1 MGRGG
6 RGSGVA
12 DIFVAMTKASSIGA
26 PHGHPDHVCWGGG
39 HEGHEPHRLEVRGLV
54 VSYREVKALDDVS
67 FATACG
73 RCVAL
78 VGPNGAG
85 KSTLLKALAGILE
98 PESGSILWRGKAL
111 TSANREL
118 AYLPQRGEVDWQFP
132 ITVRGLV
139 EMGRYPNLG
148 WWRPFRQHDREIVD
162 RALAAMQLDSL
173 AGRQIS
179 ALSGGQQ
186 QRTFL
191 ARALAQ
197 EAHVLLLDEPFTG
210 LDQTAEET
218 LRRLLRDLA
227 AEGRLILS
235 SHHDLETVPQIFDD
249 VLLLR
254 RRAIAFGP
262 VSEVFNATTLAAAYG
277 VPPLAPP

>member
-1 MGRGG
+1 M
-6 RGSGVA
+6 STA
-12 DIFVAMTKASSIGA
+12 PASDTP

-39 HEGHEPHRLEVRGLV
+39 AAGHARHRLEVRGLT
-54 VSYREVKALDDVS
+54 VSYREVRALEDVG
-67 FATACG
+67 FATECG
-73 RCVAL
+73 RCLAL

-85 KSTLLKALAGILE
+85 KSTLLKSLAGILA
-98 PESGSILWRGKAL
+98 PEAGTILWRGAAL
-111 TSANREL
+111 TSAHREL

-148 WWRPFRQHDREIVD
+148 WWRPFQKHDREIVD
-162 RALAAMQLDSL
+162 RALAAMQLEPL
-173 AGRQIS
+173 ATRQIS

-210 LDQTAEET
+210 LDQPAEEA

-227 AEGRLILS
+227 AEGRLIIA
-235 SHHDLETVPQIFDD
+235 SHHDLDTVPEIFDD

-254 RRAIAFGP
+254 RRTVAFGP
-262 VSEVFNATTLAAAYG
+262 VRDVFTPATIATAYG
-277 VPPLAPP
+277 TAAPAQP

>member
-1 MGRGG
+1 VEVTM
-6 RGSGVA
+6 A
-12 DIFVAMTKASSIGA
+12 TIESI

-39 HEGHEPHRLEVRGLV
+39 GAAHAPHQLEVRDLT
-54 VSYREVKALDDVS
+54 VSYREVRALENVG
-67 FATACG
+67 FATSCG

-78 VGPNGAG
+78 IGPNGAG
-85 KSTLLKALAGILE
+85 KSTLLKALAGILS
-98 PESGSILWRGKAL
+98 PESGTILWRGMPL

-118 AYLPQRGEVDWQFP
+118 AYLPQRGEVDWSFP

-148 WWRPFRQHDREIVD
+148 WWRPFRRHDSEIVD
-162 RALAAMQLDSL
+162 RALAAMNLQDLEK
-173 AGRQIS
+173 RQIS

-186 QRTFL
+186 QRAFL

-210 LDQTAEET
+210 LDQTSEET
-218 LRRLLRDLA
+218 LRRLLRELA
-227 AEGRLILS
+227 AEGRLIIA
-235 SHHDLETVPQIFDD
+235 SHHDLETVTAIFDD

-254 RRAIAFGP
+254 GRTMAFGP
-262 VSEVFNATTLAAAYG
+262 LAESFTTENLQATY
-277 VPPLAPP
+277 APSGPIAP